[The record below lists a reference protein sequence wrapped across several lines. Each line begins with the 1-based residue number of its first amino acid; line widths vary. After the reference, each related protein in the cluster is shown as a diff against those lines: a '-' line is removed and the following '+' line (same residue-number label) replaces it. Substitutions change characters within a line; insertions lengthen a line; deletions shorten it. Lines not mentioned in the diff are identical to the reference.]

1 VANTVELTLLAR
13 DQASQVIRGVMGQLQ
28 GMMGQLTMLAGLGG
42 AGMGLGALIK
52 QGIDFNKTMEDSKG
66 GIAGVL
72 LMTRQYVDATGKVV
86 AGQGAMNAAFAE
98 ASTIQEKLK
107 KDALGTAASY
117 TELVGAF
124 QTALAPAAAAGVTN
138 LDDVREITVMATQ
151 AMAALNIPTAQAA
164 QELRGLFAGDTNPDN
179 RLNQILRVLPEDLAK
194 VRGNAEAA
202 AKMFKERLG
211 PAASAAAMQT
221 GTLTVRLSNLGDILD
236 QTMGEATAG
245 LFKDISELIAEV
257 SAGVGDSAG
266 VFGDLGDTVREAM
279 AVVKETVEDVFGTAT
294 KSVTDAGFTWRD
306 VFFGLS
312 VLFVGFVESVGSG
325 MKYITQFLTA
335 PIETIRGLWKSLV
348 GGLAALLGEFLSTL
362 ADTPVIGKLFK
373 GASESVDRFVV
384 SLTTG
389 DAAFD
394 RFQKKAEANW
404 GDGAFSHARKMM
416 EEYGK
421 EAEKTTATLGG
432 LGSQAKKTGAEI
444 GAGVID
450 LKKFLA
456 ATKEQGRSYA
466 SIVQTDLEKT
476 LAYFRTGE
484 AAVEEFIGVLERK
497 RGAWQRAIDDIFRFT
512 PDDASAGVKAGM
524 YGVFAALPSAAES
537 AANAVQGVW
546 QGMARAFDDS
556 FYSVLTGRLDSLKD
570 VFKNLWESILQTF
583 SRYMSDLLQRWIA
596 TQMKM
601 GQSGQLKALPG
612 ATTYGADGT
621 TTTYT
626 SGGLPQGGYTGA
638 ATGAG
643 IGLGVGSLVGQ
654 LGNGKYN
661 QTGGM
666 IGGALGGA
674 IGGGSATLGAALG
687 GWAGPIGA
695 IVGALIGTLIG
706 ALVSPNTMQHVR
718 GSLGAMMSKKEWI
731 PDEWVRPLLSGGGPR
746 VEGQPWSP
754 PVYGDPEFIKGHWD
768 YGQQARTELEVTGKA
783 ILDTQS
789 ATFAD
794 LFRLGAE
801 EQSRD
806 LLATYRASL
815 KASLTGAT
823 FDINAGSSATIQ
835 QATEYFTTKLLPRIG
850 LSAAFG
856 QVGYLPTGNQDLPGG
871 VGNISYRTPGMNAD
885 GTWTEKKLFSE
896 DSPLF
901 KMMVGIKDASGAYAD
916 GLGFTVEK
924 FAELAARISTDDPEK
939 LLAYITGIVGVV
951 VGLRDLGAEMGK
963 TFGELT
969 KGWADEAA
977 AGPTAALA
985 EQAQSIAEL
994 FDNLDLYSGDEQLKK
1009 AQEAQAA
1016 SDQLWQSVVS
1026 YLQQLDA
1033 LAEKLSAGL
1042 QGMREKMR
1050 DFLSPLSE
1058 AGAVAATQATIDET
1072 WGKLLTATNSGQ
1084 IEAAT
1089 NEAAA
1094 AIEALFN
1101 VMAERVT
1108 RGKALIERL
1117 TKLDRGLWDIG
1128 KDLASEQLE
1137 KTNPLA
1143 SIGQDMVDI
1152 QRGVADAARLTG
1164 LEQIAAMEDV
1174 AGSAEEMSG
1183 KLRSLFSEIASVSE
1197 SISKS
1202 IDSQIWELGVGEM
1215 DPTGQA
1221 TAITQRIKELQD
1233 QLQLATSPAEI
1244 QAITSEI
1251 QSLTGRYVGQF
1262 TGNDPEQKA
1271 KRAEAIAWAQQEL
1284 ERTRGLANE
1293 TLELMRAQAEEYA
1306 KGLQD
1311 LIKGSV
1317 TTIST
1322 NVDEASAAIGQLS
1335 QTLSELDRVVRE
1347 QLERLGTAALD
1358 ALEPLRTAME
1368 GAAGIFTGATG
1379 AAAESLTAP
1388 ETGLTAST
1396 DRAAARLDVFTG
1408 ALDRAVTNLD
1418 RLANAGGGAKEAPAS
1433 KQVAASGSQSR
1444 VTAAEVVPLV
1454 RRYFGQLTPRVS

>member
-1 VANTVELTLLAR
+1 MAENTVQLNLIAR

-164 QELRGLFAGDTNPDN
+164 QELRGLFAGDTGPDN

-279 AVVKETVEDVFGTAT
+279 AVGKETIEDVFGTAT

-312 VLFVGFVESVGSG
+312 VLFVGFVESVGAG

-335 PIETIRGLWKSLV
+335 PIETIKGLWKTLV
-348 GGLAALLGEFLSTL
+348 GGIAALLGEFLSTL
-362 ADTPVIGKLFK
+362 ADTPIIGKLFK
-373 GASESVDRFVV
+373 GASESVDRFVM

-394 RFQKKAEANW
+394 RFREKAEANW

-416 EEYGK
+416 EDYGK
-421 EAEKTTATLGG
+421 ETEKTTATLGQ

-444 GAGVID
+444 AGGVID
-450 LKKFLA
+450 LKKFLS
-456 ATKEQGRSYA
+456 ATKEQGRTYA

-476 LAYFRTGE
+476 FAFFRTGE
-484 AAVEEFIGVLERK
+484 AAIEEFVGVLEKK
-497 RGAWQRAIDDIFRFT
+497 RGDWQRAISDIFKFE
-512 PDDASAGVKAGM
+512 PDSAAAGAKAGM
-524 YGVFAALPSAAES
+524 YGVFAALPFAAES
-537 AANAVQGVW
+537 AAAAVQGVW
-546 QGMARAFDDS
+546 QGMAQAFDDA
-556 FYSVLTGRLDSLKD
+556 FYSVISGRLDSLGD
-570 VFKNLWESILQTF
+570 VFRGFASNLQGVF
-583 SRYMSDLLQRWIA
+583 SKLVTSMVERWL
-596 TQMKM
+596 
-601 GQSGQLKALPG
+601 SGQKTIGEGMQALSKSMQNKDGGLSWSG
-612 ATTYGADGT
+612 AAMSGAAGYGIGSSIGGGT
-621 TTTYT
+621 T
-626 SGGLPQGGYTGA
+626 A
-638 ATGAG
+638 
-643 IGLGVGSLVGQ
+643 
-654 LGNGKYN
+654 N
-661 QTGGM
+661 Q
-666 IGGALGGA
+666 IGGAVGAVGGA
-674 IGGGSATLGAALG
+674 Y
-687 GWAGPIGA
+687 
-695 IVGALIGTLIG
+695 IGTLIG
-706 ALVSPNTMQHVR
+706 GIAGPIGMIVGAILGAVIGQLFNKNTM
-718 GSLGAMMSKKEWI
+718 M
-731 PDEWVRPLLSGGGPR
+731 
-746 VEGQPWSP
+746 
-754 PVYGDPEFIKGHWD
+754 
-768 YGQQARTELEVTGKA
+768 EVTGSIA
-783 ILDTQS
+783 GMAGGTSTYQRPIFEQTGRPEPGERRGRGQWLLDPYTE
-789 ATFAD
+789 
-794 LFRLGAE
+794 GAE
-801 EQSRD
+801 DGGGQPIGWETVEYKPGVTTA
-806 LLATYRASL
+806 LELAGKRVFDQLQTSLVDIFKAGGGEGGGFVDIYRAALKDSL
-815 KASLTGAT
+815 SGAN
-823 FDINAGSSATIQ
+823 FNINAGGDEDIEKR
-835 QATEYFTTKLLPRIG
+835 TEWFLKTMLPRIG

-856 QVGYLPTGNQDLPGG
+856 QTGYLPTGNQDAAGG
-871 VGNISYRTPGMNAD
+871 VGNFSYGMPGMNPD
-885 GTWTEKKLFSE
+885 GTWMETKLFDE
-896 DSPLF
+896 
-901 KMMVGIKDASGAYAD
+901 GAAIPKFLL

-924 FAELAARISTDDPEK
+924 VGELAGRISTDDPQK
-939 LLAYITGIVGVV
+939 LLEYIGGLVGVV
-951 VGLRDLGAEMGK
+951 VGLKDLGAEMGK
-963 TFGELT
+963 TFADLA
-969 KGWADEAA
+969 KGWADEVA
-977 AGPTAALA
+977 AGPAVAFA
-985 EQAQSIAEL
+985 EQAQSIADL
-994 FDNLDLYSGDEQLKK
+994 FGELDLYSGDEQLKK

-1016 SDQLWQSVVS
+1016 SAQFWESVQS
-1026 YLQQLDA
+1026 YLRQLDA
-1033 LAEKLSAGL
+1033 LGQKLSAGL

-1050 DFLSPLSE
+1050 AFLNPLSE
-1058 AGAVAATQATIDET
+1058 AGAGAANQATIDGV
-1072 WGKLLTATNSGQ
+1072 WGKLLSATNPGQ

-1117 TKLDRGLWDIG
+1117 ATLGQGLGDIG
-1128 KDLASEQLE
+1128 KDLAYEQLA
-1137 KTNPLA
+1137 KTSPLA

-1152 QRGVADAARLTG
+1152 QKKVADAARLTG

-1174 AGSAEEMSG
+1174 AGSAETMLG
-1183 KLRSLFSEIASVSE
+1183 KLSSLLSEIASVSE
-1197 SISKS
+1197 SINKS
-1202 IDSQIWELGVGEM
+1202 ISSQIWELGVGEM
-1215 DPTGQA
+1215 DPKGQA

-1233 QLQLATSPAEI
+1233 QLALATSPAEI

-1262 TGNDPEQKA
+1262 GKDDPR
-1271 KRAEAIAWAQQEL
+1271 RAEAITWAQEQL
-1284 ERTRGLANE
+1284 KRAQGLANE
-1293 TLELMRAQAEEYA
+1293 ALDLMREQAEAYA
-1306 KGLQD
+1306 EELKGL
-1311 LIKGSV
+1311 LKGSV
-1317 TTIST
+1317 VTIST
-1322 NVDEASAAIGQLS
+1322 NVDEAATAIGQLS
-1335 QTLSELDRVVRE
+1335 QTLGELDRAVRE

-1379 AAAESLTAP
+1379 AAAGALTAP
-1388 ETGLTAST
+1388 EVGLTASA
-1396 DRAAARLDVFTG
+1396 DRASARLDIFTG

-1418 RLANAGGGAKEAPAS
+1418 RLANAGGGNTEAPDSNNQGTGTGAS
-1433 KQVAASGSQSR
+1433 NA
-1444 VTAAEVVPLV
+1444 VTAAAVIPMV
-1454 RRYFGQLTPRVS
+1454 RRFYGQLTPRVA